1 MFVKFQFYGMYGL
14 ICCNIGMGILHMSY
28 SISAVV
34 ACQTEDSSTE
44 NVKCNPEN
52 SGSLTT
58 LSAIGIATGVII
70 FSSSIVQ
77 IVYLNMKRRLI
88 TIAGRPSCCG
98 YGCGSGNCDQA
109 PTTNKQAIGTTDETK
124 NPY

>member
-1 MFVKFQFYGMYGL
+1 
-14 ICCNIGMGILHMSY
+14 MGILHMSY